1 MAINVKDE
9 LIKGGIAM
17 AATVIGGGISACIA
31 AAINKRANR
40 DEKIMDLAKAK
51 ALVGK
56 LEHVEN
62 LSTKQSIELA
72 RALKTVFIDDV
83 ERIKVNVISAVIIG
97 SCSDKDNAIVD
108 IEHRL
113 TVRGPVTR
121 DTLVAQKQWLENELA
136 GLNRAYGIDIVAA
149 ISI

>member
-1 MAINVKDE
+1 MAINIKEE
-9 LIKGGIAM
+9 LIKGAIAM
-17 AATVIGGGISACIA
+17 AATAIGGGISAIIA

-40 DEKIMDLAKAK
+40 DEKMMDLAKAK
-51 ALVGK
+51 ALIGK

-83 ERIKVNVISAVIIG
+83 EHIKVNVISAVIIG

-121 DTLVAQKQWLENELA
+121 DTLVAQKQWLENELS
-136 GLNRAYGIDIVAA
+136 GLNRAYGIDIVAD

>member
-9 LIKGGIAM
+9 LIKGGITM
-17 AATVIGGGISACIA
+17 AATAIGGGISACIA

-51 ALVGK
+51 ALIGK

-83 ERIKVNVISAVIIG
+83 ERIKINVISAVIIG

-121 DTLVAQKQWLENELA
+121 DTLVSQKQWLENELA

>member
-1 MAINVKDE
+1 MAINIKDE
-9 LIKGGIAM
+9 IIKGCIAM
-17 AATVIGGGISACIA
+17 GATAIGGGISAIIA

-40 DEKIMDLAKAK
+40 DEKMMDLAKAK
-51 ALVGK
+51 ALIGK
-56 LEHVEN
+56 LNHVEN

-83 ERIKVNVISAVIIG
+83 EHIKVNVISAVIIG

-121 DTLVAQKQWLENELA
+121 DTLVAQKTWLENELD
-136 GLNRAYGIDIVAA
+136 GLNRAYGISVTA
-149 ISI
+149 ITSI

>member
-1 MAINVKDE
+1 MAINIKDE
-9 LIKGGIAM
+9 MIKGCIAM
-17 AATVIGGGISACIA
+17 CATAIGGGISAVIT

-40 DEKIMDLAKAK
+40 DEKMMDLAKAK
-51 ALVGK
+51 ALIQK
-56 LEHVEN
+56 LDRVQD
-62 LSTKQSIELA
+62 LSTKQSVELA

-121 DTLVAQKQWLENELA
+121 DTISAQKQWLENELE

>member
-1 MAINVKDE
+1 MAINIKDE
-9 LIKGGIAM
+9 IIKGCIAM
-17 AATVIGGGISACIA
+17 GATAIGGGISAIIA

-40 DEKIMDLAKAK
+40 DEKMMDLAKAK
-51 ALVGK
+51 ALIGK
-56 LEHVEN
+56 LNHVEN

-83 ERIKVNVISAVIIG
+83 EHIKVNVISAVIIG

-121 DTLVAQKQWLENELA
+121 DTLVAQKQWLENELD
-136 GLNRAYGIDIVAA
+136 GLNRAYGISVAV
-149 ISI
+149 ITSI

>member
-1 MAINVKDE
+1 MAINIKDE
-9 LIKGGIAM
+9 MIKGCIAM
-17 AATVIGGGISACIA
+17 GATAIGGGISAVIT

-40 DEKIMDLAKAK
+40 DEKMMDLAKAK
-51 ALVGK
+51 ALIQK
-56 LEHVEN
+56 LDRVQD
-62 LSTKQSIELA
+62 LSTKQSVELA
-72 RALKTVFIDDV
+72 RALKTVFIDVV

-121 DTLVAQKQWLENELA
+121 DTISAQKQWLENELE
-136 GLNRAYGIDIVAA
+136 GLNRAYGIDIVAV

>member
-1 MAINVKDE
+1 MAVNIKDE
-9 LIKGGIAM
+9 VIKGCIAM
-17 AATVIGGGISACIA
+17 IASSLGA
-31 AAINKRANR
+31 AASALATAAITKRYAR
-40 DEKIMDLAKAK
+40 DERIRDVAKAK
-51 ALVGK
+51 ALIKK
-56 LEHVEN
+56 LENVPD

-72 RALKTVFIDDV
+72 RALKTVFIDEV

-121 DTLVAQKQWLENELA
+121 DTISAQKQWLENELE

>member
-1 MAINVKDE
+1 MAINIKDE
-9 LIKGGIAM
+9 LIKDSIAM
-17 AATVIGGGISACIA
+17 GATALGGAISAIIA
-31 AAINKRANR
+31 AVVNKSASR
-40 DEKIMDLAKAK
+40 DERAMNLAKAK
-51 ALVGK
+51 ALIKK
-56 LEHVEN
+56 LEGVQD
-62 LSTKQSIELA
+62 LSTKQSVELA

-108 IEHRL
+108 IEYRL

-121 DTLVAQKQWLENELA
+121 DTISAQKQWLENELE

>member
-31 AAINKRANR
+31 SAINKRANR

-51 ALVGK
+51 ALIGK
-56 LEHVEN
+56 LELVEN

>member
-31 AAINKRANR
+31 AAINKRAAR
-40 DEKIMDLAKAK
+40 DDKMMDLAKAK
-51 ALVGK
+51 ALIQK
-56 LEHVEN
+56 LDGVQD
-62 LSTKQSIELA
+62 LSTKQSVELA

-97 SCSDKDNAIVD
+97 SCSDKDNTIVD

-121 DTLVAQKQWLENELA
+121 DTLAAQKQWLENELE

-149 ISI
+149 TSI

>member
-1 MAINVKDE
+1 MAINIKDE

-17 AATVIGGGISACIA
+17 GATALGGAISAIIA
-31 AAINKRANR
+31 TAINKIANR
-40 DEKIMDLAKAK
+40 DEKMMNLAKAK
-51 ALVGK
+51 ALIQK
-56 LEHVEN
+56 LEGVQD
-62 LSTKQSIELA
+62 LSTKQSIKLA
-72 RALKTVFIDDV
+72 KALKTVFIDDV

-108 IEHRL
+108 IEHCL

-121 DTLVAQKQWLENELA
+121 DTISAQKQWLENELE
-136 GLNRAYGIDIVAA
+136 GLNRAYGIDIVAV

>member
-17 AATVIGGGISACIA
+17 AATAIGGGISACIA

-51 ALVGK
+51 ALIGK

>member
-1 MAINVKDE
+1 MAINIKDE

-17 AATVIGGGISACIA
+17 GATALGGGISAIIA

-40 DEKIMDLAKAK
+40 DEKMMNLAKAK
-51 ALVGK
+51 ALIQK
-56 LEHVEN
+56 LEGVQD

-121 DTLVAQKQWLENELA
+121 DTLPAQKKWLYNEVE
-136 GLNRAYGIDIVAA
+136 GLNRAYNISVPVT

>member
-17 AATVIGGGISACIA
+17 AATAIGGGISAIIA
-31 AAINKRANR
+31 AAINKRASR
-40 DEKIMDLAKAK
+40 DDKLMNLAKAK
-51 ALVGK
+51 GLIQK
-56 LEHVEN
+56 LDGVQE

-121 DTLVAQKQWLENELA
+121 DTLVAQKQWLENELD
-136 GLNRAYGIDIVAA
+136 GLNRAYGIDISATT
-149 ISI
+149 SI